1 MIITIQDPSGEQ
13 ATYNLGREAK
23 FTEFTKVI
31 KSAAP
36 DTELELVGNIV
47 SNPSGASGYAYKK
60 FGHYWKNSS
69 KGWAYVLCVAGHVVK
84 IGMTNSNLNSR
95 FSSYQA
101 GTLKNRTKGTC
112 SVTNWKVSE
121 TIRLFLRNESPK
133 NPDLKVEIYALKVP
147 DGVVTI
153 DILGESQEVRQQISG
168 AFEARLLNLYEEQYG
183 NYPCLSNNSS
193 EK

>member
-1 MIITIQDPSGEQ
+1 MIITIQDPSG
-13 ATYNLGREAK
+13 ATNDLDLSREAK

-36 DTELELVGNIV
+36 DTELELVGNVV

-95 FSSYQA
+95 FSSYRA
-101 GTLKNRTKGTC
+101 GTLKARTKGTC

-121 TIRLFLRNESPK
+121 TIRQSLTSRPPT
-133 NPDLKVEIYALKVP
+133 NPDPKIEIYALKVP

-153 DILGESQEVRQQISG
+153 DVLGESQEVRQQISG
-168 AFEARLLNLYEEQYG
+168 AFEARLLNLYKEQYG
-183 NYPCLSNNSS
+183 KYPCLSKNSS